1 VSSKADD
8 FDVRYRDAG
17 ETGGLKHGRLEAGGG
32 EGGYSYAGNIDYD
45 LGYDAN
51 GWDTNGFRSPET
63 GYSPEAGYLD
73 SHESGPARRAGRG
86 GVGLAA
92 RPDDDRAPGGRRE
105 GSHARP
111 AGTHEAPAHEAPAL
125 DAPALDAPA
134 LDAPALEAPAHEAPA
149 HEAWVAGLY
158 RTGTADTRDIG
169 PLSRVPQSSGRS
181 DLRRP
186 GEPGTR
192 RRAAGAGGPRGPRG
206 PQGPPRPRRTAG
218 PGGLRGPGRR
228 GRAQTQVKV
237 KVKGSWWR
245 HWTLRKAV
253 GLLLACI
260 GAAVVIGAVV
270 VAMAYEDTPVPTEAM
285 AATSFTQSVVYS
297 GNGTLIGRFGTTNR
311 QELSYNQIPQRVIN
325 AVLAAEDRN
334 FFHEGGISPE
344 GIVRAAYEDTKGND
358 GSLQGGSTITQQFVR
373 NYYSGIGT
381 DQTFSR
387 KIKEIFVAMKVSKEK
402 SKQWILENYLNT
414 IYLGDGAYGIGA
426 AAETYFGEPVSK
438 ITTAQAAVLGA
449 LIQQPSTY
457 PLPAYRPELEA
468 RWQYVL
474 GGMVT
479 MGNLTAQQAAT
490 MKFPKLGDYV
500 PQTVGRD
507 VWDPYILNVVYNELT
522 DVYGF
527 TQSQID
533 NGGYVIKTSIDD
545 SKMQALY
552 QAVQQN
558 EVEMAQGGVA
568 LPTDAHVGAVLE
580 NPADGAIEAMY
591 PGPGYPGSD
600 YVDYYGSTHKMSA
613 KECKLLDCEVN
624 MAVYNREQVGSSFKP
639 YVLATA
645 VSQGMNV
652 QTSTLDGYDP
662 LWIPPDSQP
671 STYATSAEPADAYEW
686 DMITNDSPD
695 EDGPFTPQLAMAES
709 INTAYTDLWHTVG
722 GAAVAKMAQLFGVD
736 TAAACITANCG
747 TAKHPVYAME
757 DEAGL
762 ALGQASLTVGEQ
774 ATMLATIDDEGIY
787 HDAHVITSITQN
799 SVPTPIKIIS
809 YPVFSS
815 DSALNAEEATQV
827 QYAMSE
833 DTAPYG
839 TAPTAGLSNGQEIIA
854 KTGTTNTAQSAFF
867 IGAIPSQAL
876 AVGIFTDKS
885 AESLP
890 ADLGGNAQ
898 GGYGGTW
905 PASIW
910 HTYAE
915 NEFVPL
921 GIEPFT
927 QPVFTGSAWNL
938 VPPSLRV
945 VPHKKTPRKHG
956 RSGYPTGVRN
966 PGSGNPSPYPT
977 YSCDP
982 SVVTCGNAGGNGQS
996 VTAAKAG
1003 GAVGGIFAGL
1013 PATCLWVRRRM
1024 RRRGPKRG

>member
-1 VSSKADD
+1 MSSKADD

-17 ETGGLKHGRLEAGGG
+17 EAGGLKQGYAGVGG

-63 GYSPEAGYLD
+63 GYGPEAGYLD
-73 SHESGPARRAGRG
+73 SHESGPARHADRGYG
-86 GVGLAA
+86 GVGAA
-92 RPDDDRAPGGRRE
+92 AHPDDDRAPGGRRE
-105 GSHARP
+105 GGHARP
-111 AGTHEAPAHEAPAL
+111 AGTHEVPAYGVPAHEAPAY
-125 DAPALDAPA
+125 
-134 LDAPALEAPAHEAPA
+134 EAPAYQAPA
-149 HEAWVAGLY
+149 HEAWLADPY
-158 RTGTADTRDIG
+158 RGATADTRDVG

-192 RRAAGAGGPRGPRG
+192 RRTAGSGGPRGPRG
-206 PQGPPRPRRTAG
+206 PQGPSGPRRSAS
-218 PGGLRGPGRR
+218 PDGLRGPGRR
-228 GRAQTQVKV
+228 GRARTRV

-245 HWTLRKAV
+245 HWTLRKV
-253 GLLLACI
+253 LGLLLACI
-260 GAAVVIGAVV
+260 GVVVVIGAVV

-311 QELSYNQIPQRVIN
+311 QELSYNQIPQLVIN

-344 GIVRAAYEDTKGND
+344 GIVRAAYEDTKGDD

-381 DQTFSR
+381 EQTFSR

-438 ITTAQAAVLGA
+438 ITVAQAAVLGA

-457 PLPAYRPELEA
+457 PLPQYRPELEA

-479 MGNLTAQQAAT
+479 MGNLTAPQAAT

-500 PQTVGRD
+500 PQSVGSD
-507 VWDPYILNVVYNELT
+507 VWDPYILNVVYSELLH
-522 DVYGF
+522 VYHF

-545 SKMQALY
+545 SKMRALY

-580 NPADGAIEAMY
+580 NPANGAIEATY
-591 PGPGYPGSD
+591 PGPGFPGSD
-600 YVDYYGSTHKMSA
+600 YVDYYGSTHKMTV
-613 KECKLLDCEVN
+613 KECYILDCEWD
-624 MAVYNREQVGSSFKP
+624 MAVVNREQVGSSFKP

-652 QTSTLDGYDP
+652 QTSTLDGYNP
-662 LWIPPDSQP
+662 LWIPPDSMP
-671 STYATSAEPADAYEW
+671 SSTYSANSQPDVTGYDE
-686 DMITNDSPD
+686 IHNDSTT
-695 EDGPFTPQLAMAES
+695 ENGPFTPQLAMAES
-709 INTAYTDLWHTVG
+709 INTAYADLWHHVG
-722 GAAVAKMAQLFGVD
+722 GAAVAKMAHLFGVD
-736 TAAACITANCG
+736 TNAACITASCG
-747 TAKHPVYAME
+747 TGKNKILPME
-757 DEAGL
+757 DEAGV

-774 ATMLATIDDEGIY
+774 ATMLATIDDNGVY
-787 HDAHVITSITQN
+787 HAAHVITSITQN
-799 SVPTPIKIIS
+799 SVPTPITVIS

-833 DTAPYG
+833 DTASYG

-885 AESLP
+885 DESLP
-890 ADLGGNAQ
+890 ADLGGNSQ

-927 QPVFTGSAWNL
+927 TPVFTGSTWNM
-938 VPPSLRV
+938 VPPNLRV
-945 VPHKKTPRKHG
+945 VPHKKTAKKHG
-956 RSGYPTGVRN
+956 RSGYPTGTGN
-966 PGSGNPSPYPT
+966 GSGNPSPYPT

-982 SVVTCGNAGGNGQS
+982 SVVTCNGGGNTQS
-996 VTAAKAG
+996 TNAAKAG